1 MKLIVAL
8 GNPGLKYEKTKHNT
22 GFMALDHYLDEKGL
36 RLDRD
41 KFTALYAKEKVAG
54 ALATIQTGELDQMIQ
69 DGEDIEVKCHFC
81 NSTYK
86 FSVEELKEILAKRNE
101 EK

>member
-54 ALATIQTGELDQMIQ
+54 EDVIFMEPQTYM
-69 DGEDIEVKCHFC
+69 
-81 NSTYK
+81 
-86 FSVEELKEILAKRNE
+86 NE
-101 EK
+101 SGRAVGA